1 MLQFVEL
8 ALNAGQTF
16 FDSGGFHKE
25 KIGVVRCVAKDGSL
39 LNGED
44 LNRRRTASE
53 SYAGASKGRKGTRS
67 RDDGDLRMG

>member
-16 FDSGGFHKE
+16 FDSGCFHKE
-25 KIGVVRCVAKDGSL
+25 KIRVVRCVAKDGCL
-39 LNGED
+39 LSGKD
-44 LNRRRTASE
+44 LNRK
-53 SYAGASKGRKGTRS
+53 GAKVAKGTRS